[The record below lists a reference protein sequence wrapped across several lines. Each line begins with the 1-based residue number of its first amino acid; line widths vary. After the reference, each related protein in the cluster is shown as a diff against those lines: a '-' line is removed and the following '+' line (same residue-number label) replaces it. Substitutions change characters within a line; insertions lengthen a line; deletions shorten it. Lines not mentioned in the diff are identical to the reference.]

1 MKLKVNKTNKTCTI
15 SGLTSTE
22 VDVIL
27 GIVDTANRRCFR
39 EQEDSGEWYSND
51 DFVLSLTDEQRQALS
66 KIGEEIQ
73 QIYNS

>member
-27 GIVDTANRRCFR
+27 GIVDAANRRCFR

>member
-27 GIVDTANRRCFR
+27 AIVDTANRRCFR

-51 DFVLSLTDEQRQALS
+51 DFILSLTNEQRGALA

-73 QIYNS
+73 LIYNS

>member
-1 MKLKVNKTNKTCTI
+1 MKLKFNKTSKTCTI
-15 SGLTSTE
+15 SGLTPIE
-22 VDVIL
+22 VDVML
-27 GIVDTANRRCFR
+27 AVVDTANRRCFR

-51 DFVLSLTDEQRQALS
+51 DFILLLTDEQRKALA

>member
-1 MKLKVNKTNKTCTI
+1 MKLKINKTDKTCTI
-15 SGLTSTE
+15 SGLIPTE

-27 GIVDTANRRCFR
+27 AIVDTANRRCFR

-51 DFVLSLTDEQRQALS
+51 DFILSLTDEQRKALA
-66 KIGEEIQ
+66 KVGEEIQ

>member
-1 MKLKVNKTNKTCTI
+1 MKLKIDRTNKTCTI
-15 SGLTSTE
+15 SELTSTE

-27 GIVDTANRRCFR
+27 AIVDTANRRCFR

-51 DFVLSLTDEQRQALS
+51 DFVLSLTNEQRQALA

>member
-1 MKLKVNKTNKTCTI
+1 MKLKVNNTNKTCTI

>member
-1 MKLKVNKTNKTCTI
+1 MKLTIDKTNKTCTI
-15 SGLTSTE
+15 SGLTPTE
-22 VDVIL
+22 TDVIL
-27 GIVDTANRRCFR
+27 AIVDTADRRCFR

-51 DFVLSLTDEQRQALS
+51 DFILRLTDEQRRALA